1 MMDETSDMSHKRN
14 LLLYLPA
21 FYNVEDTDT
30 GPSIQE
36 KLQAMIDTQNLTG
49 EGLTSVWNI
58 KEI

>member
-14 LLLYLPA
+14 QLLYLPA

-49 EGLTSVWNI
+49 EGLTSV
-58 KEI
+58 

>member
-36 KLQAMIDTQNLTG
+36 KLRAMIDTQILTG
-49 EGLTSVWNI
+49 EGLTSV
-58 KEI
+58 